1 MVEAILSL
9 FISEERTEILVSNPM
24 IEFIFLVL
32 FVSFVVALFI
42 HLVLFNKLKKIRNY
56 LKDTHRMDIDPLDT
70 MKEQFEKSQLSES
83 ISTET
88 FVQEK
93 FSGWRMFHVPVV
105 NLIKMIQM
113 TVSIFILLGV
123 LGTFI
128 GLTIS
133 LGSIDASGSQLVE
146 NVVGVLAGI
155 DMAFYTSIAGMG
167 LSLVMTVLIKVL
179 NTEYLLTDIMLKVE
193 STLTG
198 NEEGSISR
206 LIDVSETI
214 NHSILELQET
224 NRKSLGEI
232 VGAFAG
238 FQEYT
243 TGLQKSAEDLAQFN
257 DGLSSNLQDFQEL
270 FHNMSDVTDGFSEGT
285 TALNDNFKTLF
296 QYFKKMDGRNEQLAK
311 RFEHIYEKV
320 KEVATTQ
327 MDTLSEFEGSVT
339 ELKNFILSVVEKQ
352 DSIQLSF
359 QSVLQK
365 SADLVEKMSDHQQE
379 FRQVFGEDLSA
390 QLSGI
395 RSNLGELAKDFDQ
408 LGGSIVKLPQALDVI
423 NKTQVEYKHLLSDR
437 FAELKEFNRSFSDH
451 LQAHASESAMF
462 ERNMLEA
469 SKTYEEV
476 GVKNNQLIN
485 DINTTISQMGHTFDR
500 QENHLQANVDLM
512 KDTLTKYVTGLE
524 GTLGDK
530 LNQVMQSIANSVDG
544 TNHSIKMEFQELR
557 RVSEEVQQNNV
568 YVTQNILRELGQE
581 IQALNHMLNTFG
593 QQAVQRNKE
602 IRLSQNEY

>member
-9 FISEERTEILVSNPM
+9 FIREERAEILVSNPM
-24 IEFIFLVL
+24 IEFIFFVLVVM
-32 FVSFVVALFI
+32 FSVALFI
-42 HLVLFNKLKKIRNY
+42 HLMLFHKLKKIRNY
-56 LKDTHRMDIDPLDT
+56 LKDTDRMDIEPLDAI
-70 MKEQFEKSQLSES
+70 KEQFEKSQLTES
-83 ISTET
+83 IITET

-93 FSGWRMFHVPVV
+93 FSGWRIFHVPVV
-105 NLIKMIQM
+105 NWIKMIQM

-193 STLTG
+193 SKLAG
-198 NEEGSISR
+198 NEAGSFSR

-214 NHSILELQET
+214 HRSILDLQET
-224 NRKSLGEI
+224 NQKSLGEI

-243 TGLQKSAEDLAQFN
+243 TGLQKSAEDLAHFN
-257 DGLSSNLQDFQEL
+257 DGLAHNLQDFQAL
-270 FHNMSDVTDGFSEGT
+270 FHSMSEVTDGFGEAT
-285 TALNDNFKTLF
+285 TKLNDHFDSLF
-296 QYFKKMDGRNEQLAK
+296 LYFKKMDRRNEQLVK
-311 RFEHIYEKV
+311 QFEHIYEKI
-320 KEVATTQ
+320 KEVSTTQ
-327 MDTLSEFEGSVT
+327 MDTLSEFAGSVT
-339 ELKNFILSVVEKQ
+339 ELKEFISSVVEKQ
-352 DSIQLSF
+352 DSIESSF
-359 QSVLQK
+359 QNVLQR
-365 SADLVEKMSDHQQE
+365 STDLVEKMSDYQHE
-379 FRQVFGEDLSA
+379 FRQVFGDDLTS

-395 RSNLGELAKDFDQ
+395 MSYLGELAKDFDQ

-423 NKTQVEYKHLLSDR
+423 NKTQAEYKHLLSDR
-437 FAELKEFNRSFSDH
+437 FTELKEFNRSFSDH
-451 LQAHASESAMF
+451 LKVHASESAMF

-485 DINTTISQMGHTFDR
+485 DINTTISQMGHTFNR
-500 QENHLQANVDLM
+500 QEDQLKANVDLM
-512 KDTLTKYVTGLE
+512 KDTITRYVTGLE

-530 LNQVMQSIANSVDG
+530 LNQVMQNIAHAVEG
-544 TNHSIKMEFQELR
+544 TNHGIKMEFQELR
-557 RVSEEVQQNNV
+557 RLSEEVQQNNA

-581 IQALNHMLNTFG
+581 IQALNRLLSTFG
-593 QQAVQRNKE
+593 QQAVQKNRE